1 MEVFVNVGKA
11 GSDIAALAEALG
23 RLISL
28 NLQILSPVSQ
38 AERAQEI
45 ADQLRN
51 IGGNRSVGFGQQQVR
66 SLPDAVARALE
77 LHMASL
83 QTTVEATK
91 AEEHETHEHTNGK
104 HMLDGNAPLSLTHLT
119 VTGNLCPQCGCNTM
133 VNEEGCRK
141 CYSCGHSEC

>member
-1 MEVFVNVGKA
+1 
-11 GSDIAALAEALG
+11 LG

-28 NLQILSPVSQ
+28 NLQIMSPVSQ
-38 AERAQEI
+38 SERAQEI

-83 QTTVEATK
+83 QTTVEAAK
-91 AEEHETHEHTNGK
+91 PEEHETHEHTNGK
-104 HMLDGNAPLSLTHLT
+104 HITDGNAPMSLTHLT